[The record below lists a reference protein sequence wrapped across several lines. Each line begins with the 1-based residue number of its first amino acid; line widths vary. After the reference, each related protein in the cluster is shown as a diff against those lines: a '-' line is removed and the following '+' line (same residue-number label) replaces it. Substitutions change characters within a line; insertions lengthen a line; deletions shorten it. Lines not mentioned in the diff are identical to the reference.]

1 MRFFGGNIQQRE
13 NCRFRIAR
21 LAIPQPEVM
30 SHQPAQSSAVR
41 RKFRMTSRSLVE
53 QYEGKRE

>member
-1 MRFFGGNIQQRE
+1 VWGIQQRE
-13 NCRFRIAR
+13 NGRFRIAG
-21 LAIPQPEVM
+21 LAIQQPEAM

-41 RKFRMTSRSLVE
+41 RKFRMTSRSMVE